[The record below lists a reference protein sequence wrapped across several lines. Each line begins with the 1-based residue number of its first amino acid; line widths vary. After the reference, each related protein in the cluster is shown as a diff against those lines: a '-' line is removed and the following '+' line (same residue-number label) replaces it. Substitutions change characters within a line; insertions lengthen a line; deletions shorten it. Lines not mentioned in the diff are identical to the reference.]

1 MDQIQTSKNSH
12 PAPARGWAGVGAMV
26 PPPGPL
32 AVNQPRTFSFSSSLP
47 SVAVLPRLM
56 PGLF

>member
-1 MDQIQTSKNSH
+1 MGQKSTSKNSS

-26 PPPGPL
+26 PSGPL
-32 AVNQPRTFSFSSSLP
+32 AVNQPRTFSSSCSSLLF
-47 SVAVLPRLM
+47 AVLPRLR